1 MRIWNRIPAATA
13 LAAMALLAL
22 GGCASTLEEG
32 ERRKMVSHR
41 DLGTLY
47 LGRGE
52 LELAIREYRAA
63 ISIWDRDAESH
74 FAIGESYR
82 QKAAFELA
90 ETHFLRALEL
100 EPGLHDARL
109 NLGAL
114 YLQQERW
121 EEAIGANQIL
131 VDDPTFLRPA
141 RALVNL
147 GWAHYKSGNR
157 TDAERSFRS
166 AVASDGFSY
175 HGRLNLGIVLYDRE
189 EFVEAISH
197 FGKVLEL
204 IDGRPEQL
212 FGAAEAEA
220 RFRMAMAHVRL
231 GQRRRAIEQLRVAV
245 DRGGETKWADKSRDY
260 LAVLE

>member
-1 MRIWNRIPAATA
+1 MRIWKCIPAMAA
-13 LAAMALLAL
+13 LAAMVMLAV
-22 GGCASTLEEG
+22 GCATTLDEPD
-32 ERRKMVSHR
+32 RRKMVSHR

-47 LGRGE
+47 LQRGE

-63 ISIWDRDAESH
+63 ISIWDRDAETH
-74 FAIGESYR
+74 FAIGEAYR
-82 QKAAFELA
+82 QKAAFESA
-90 ETHFLRALEL
+90 ELHFLRALEL

-121 EEAIGANQIL
+121 EDAIATNQVL
-131 VDDPTFLRPA
+131 ADDPTFMRPA

-147 GWAHYKSGNR
+147 GWAQYKSGNR
-157 TDAERSFRS
+157 ADAEKSFRS

-175 HGRLNLGIVLYDRE
+175 QGRLNLGIVLYDRE
-189 EFVEAISH
+189 EFVEAIRH
-197 FGKVLEL
+197 FSKVLEL
-204 IDGRPEQL
+204 IDGRPEQV

-231 GQRRRAIEQLRVAV
+231 GQRQRAIEQLRVAV
-245 DRGGETKWADKSRDY
+245 DRGGETEWADKSRDY